1 MSEFKVGTPIVY
13 ISPKKPKRIYHVL
26 KCHASQNWIEFGNV
40 ALKQKGKQLKSMFR
54 KAEQE
59 EIAAGHRIDH
69 IHQSGKLVTDL
80 GDDFPIENHIS
91 PMCEVKDV

>member
-59 EIAAGHRIDH
+59 EIAAGHRIDN
-69 IHQSGKLVTDL
+69 DL
-80 GDDFPIENHIS
+80 GDDSHIENHIS
-91 PMCEVKDV
+91 PLCKTIGERS